1 MLNATPPPDAAV
13 YILTGMDTSP
23 NEIVPEPME

>member
-1 MLNATPPPDAAV
+1 LKDTPADEAAV
-13 YILTGMDTSP
+13 YILIGMDTSP